1 MNYDERWKRIEVKAD
16 KKKVLIK
23 KKFVDILTGL
33 SLSDFVTIKR
43 CLIN

>member
-23 KKFVDILTGL
+23 KKFVDTVTGL
-33 SLSDFVTIKR
+33 GRLFIFIIM
-43 CLIN
+43 L